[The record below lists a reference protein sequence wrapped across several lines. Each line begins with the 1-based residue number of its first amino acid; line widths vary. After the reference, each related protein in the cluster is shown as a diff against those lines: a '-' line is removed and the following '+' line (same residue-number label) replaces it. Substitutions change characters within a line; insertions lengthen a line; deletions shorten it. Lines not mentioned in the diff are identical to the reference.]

1 MSDDWFSL
9 ALISTLLMTVQAL
22 LQRLLTDAGVSVGKV
37 TNVQMIGGALL
48 VLGLSLGAHD
58 SVQFSVSALLFLMMA
73 ALCSAVGHRCEL
85 VSIRAGPN
93 PGYPT
98 GIVSATGVVTTFAA
112 PLLGLGA
119 AISIQHWVGAAV
131 VLLGSLMLC
140 FSTKTREAPSSG
152 APRWV
157 ISATGAMISFSTMTL
172 LIRAGSATLSPLAL
186 TTGLLF
192 IGGLFSSISPSKSIE
207 LTSSKLALLNKLL
220 LYGVLPAVFGLG
232 AAAQIVAIA
241 HAPNPG
247 LVGAILAAKSPL
259 IAVAAPFL
267 SRTSSLSWP
276 GLVAL
281 ALVLVGVVVC
291 VTAG

>member
-1 MSDDWFSL
+1 
-9 ALISTLLMTVQAL
+9 
-22 LQRLLTDAGVSVGKV
+22 
-37 TNVQMIGGALL
+37 
-48 VLGLSLGAHD
+48 
-58 SVQFSVSALLFLMMA
+58 
-73 ALCSAVGHRCEL
+73 
-85 VSIRAGPN
+85 
-93 PGYPT
+93 
-98 GIVSATGVVTTFAA
+98 
-112 PLLGLGA
+112 
-119 AISIQHWVGAAV
+119 
-131 VLLGSLMLC
+131 
-140 FSTKTREAPSSG
+140 
-152 APRWV
+152 
-157 ISATGAMISFSTMTL
+157 
-172 LIRAGSATLSPLAL
+172 LSPLAL